1 MGGTRGVWGLWKW
14 RDALLGSLMEL
25 WDPVLWGDP
34 VGPGV
39 VQGVLG
45 SLMGWDLVGLGV
57 LGWGAPW

>member
-1 MGGTRGVWGLWKW
+1 M
-14 RDALLGSLMEL
+14 LGSLMEL

-45 SLMGWDLVGLGV
+45 SLMGWNLVGLGV